1 MPGEK
6 ELSEPGSINCASS
19 SSNSPCNSRISSQNN
34 PNSLVDRDDD
44 NISTG
49 VVVELKE
56 GMSTSELKEG
66 ATMELKEEGASI
78 KLKEEGANIEV
89 LKEEVTTTEL
99 KKGSAIDLM
108 EEGVAINPVLE
119 KEGVAIDLKK
129 KEHMDTDLKEKGA
142 TFKESKEEGAPIEL
156 EKRSNHEKAI
166 QLKRDGTRLFQQRDY
181 EGAACA
187 FDNAIKLL
195 PKEHDDIAFLHCNI
209 AACYMHMNPE
219 DYERAI
225 DECNSAL
232 EASPKYT
239 KALLK
244 RARCFEALDRLD
256 LACKDAQKVLS
267 LEPNN
272 ITALEL
278 FESIRE
284 EMEETEML
292 LENQLAVSLP
302 EEPKSIVSA
311 KERIKRKVSRRFRN
325 NSIVEE
331 EVWLIH
337 DDEMQENDQDSKEEE
352 CDEENDHHMTS
363 NLNNE
368 ENDSEEMR
376 SKHDE
381 DNCRYTEQQNHMKHS
396 QYRQGPANDECQLLH
411 HASWDM
417 EEMHRKQTHSQN
429 KALKELDVRSCQQH
443 QQEMHPKQD
452 QISGVNKRQKQIEE
466 EIRRTS
472 PSKNEN
478 RIEMYER
485 HIKEKHS
492 ERHISRGE
500 EDKQEKQMGIK
511 VASHGKD
518 QQYQQHIKEK
528 KDSNK
533 ETRTVKFVL
542 GDDIRI
548 ALVPENCSLI
558 QLINIARCKYS
569 PHLKAMLLKF
579 KDIEGD
585 LVTITSTEELRWV
598 EDLKQG
604 PARLYIKEVSPEREI
619 TRDIVMPSIS
629 IATLQKKHSISEC
642 GSSRHAAEEEKN
654 SSYVDDWMVQFA
666 RLFKNHVGFDSD
678 AYVDLRDL
686 GTRLYYEAMED
697 TITSEEAQEIFHA
710 AEAKFQEMAALALFN
725 WGNIHMSRAKK
736 RLVLS
741 EDATKESVLSQVK
754 SAYEWACAEYVKAGK
769 KFEDTVDVKPD
780 FYEGLIALGHQQFEQ
795 AKLSW
800 RYADA
805 CKVDMGT
812 EVLELFNRA
821 EDNMEKGMEMWE
833 GIEYLRVK
841 GMSKSKKEKI
851 LLDKLGLDGHQQD
864 LTADEAV
871 EQASNMRSQL
881 NISWGTILY
890 ERSVVELKLGLSS
903 WEESLTEAIEKF
915 KTGGAS
921 LADISV
927 MVKNHCINEK
937 TQEGL
942 SFKIDEIVQ
951 AWNEMYDAKKLKNG
965 SSSFRLEPLF
975 RRQPSK
981 LHNILEHIKYT

>member
-1 MPGEK
+1 MEEIPSEK
-6 ELSEPGSINCASS
+6 PSESGSINCASS
-19 SSNSPCNSRISSQNN
+19 SGNSQDT
-34 PNSLVDRDDD
+34 PNSLVDKDEGL
-44 NISTG
+44 IIG
-49 VVVELKE
+49 VVNDLKEAGMAVELKE
-56 GMSTSELKEG
+56 GMAIELKEEG
-66 ATMELKEEGASI
+66 VAIELKEEGAVTIELKDEGVSI
-78 KLKEEGANIEV
+78 ELTVEGAST
-89 LKEEVTTTEL
+89 K
-99 KKGSAIDLM
+99 M
-108 EEGVAINPVLE
+108 
-119 KEGVAIDLKK
+119 KEGVAIDLK
-129 KEHMDTDLKEKGA
+129 EDRTAIEL
-142 TFKESKEEGAPIEL
+142 KEEGADSKEDAAAIGLKDEEARIKL
-156 EKRSNHEKAI
+156 EEETRLS
-166 QLKRDGTRLFQQRDY
+166 QKRDYEQAIKLKGDGTKLFQRRDY
-181 EGAACA
+181 EGAASI
-187 FDNAIKLL
+187 FDEAIKLL
-195 PKEHDDIAFLHCNI
+195 PKEHGDIAFLHCNI

-219 DYERAI
+219 DYERAV
-225 DECNSAL
+225 DECNAAL

-239 KALLK
+239 NALLK

-256 LACKDAQKVLS
+256 LAFSDVEKVLS
-267 LEPNN
+267 FEPNN

-278 FESIRE
+278 FESIKE
-284 EMEETEML
+284 EMEEKENI
-292 LENQLAVSLP
+292 LEDQVVSP
-302 EEPKSIVSA
+302 VEHKTVFA
-311 KERIKRKVSRRFRN
+311 KEKIKRKVSRKFR
-325 NSIVEE
+325 NSIVQE

-337 DDEMQENDQDSKEEE
+337 DDDIQENDEDDNEEN
-352 CDEENDHHMTS
+352 CDEENHMKIDLS
-363 NLNNE
+363 NE
-368 ENDSEEMR
+368 ENDAKEMQSR
-376 SKHDE
+376 HNHDEDKCSTEQNHVKHDE
-381 DNCRYTEQQNHMKHS
+381 NKEGENHENQQLQHT
-396 QYRQGPANDECQLLH
+396 
-411 HASWDM
+411 SWDM
-417 EEMHRKQTHSQN
+417 EEMHRKEMQNQN
-429 KALKELDVRSCQQH
+429 KHENPLKEIKVRSGQS
-443 QQEMHPKQD
+443 QQETHTAQNQVGD
-452 QISGVNKRQKQIEE
+452 VDKRQKHIEE
-466 EIRRTS
+466 VHTTS
-472 PSKNEN
+472 QSKQETHTD
-478 RIEMYER
+478 MYER
-485 HIKEKHS
+485 FINGNQVKNSLEQHT
-492 ERHISRGE
+492 SRG
-500 EDKQEKQMGIK
+500 EDKQENQSAVKLP
-511 VASHGKD
+511 SHGRDEQK
-518 QQYQQHIKEK
+518 HTREK
-528 KDSNK
+528 STYANDG
-533 ETRTVKFVL
+533 ETKTAKFVL

-548 ALVPENCSLI
+548 ALVPENCSLL

-579 KDIEGD
+579 QDIEGD
-585 LVTITSTEELRWV
+585 LVTITSSEELRWV

-629 IATLQKKHSISEC
+629 TATLERKQSISEC
-642 GSSRHAAEEEKN
+642 GSSRIAEEKN
-654 SSYVDDWMVQFA
+654 SSYADDWMMQFA

-697 TITSEEAQEIFHA
+697 TITSDEAQEIFHA

-736 RLVLS
+736 RLCLS
-741 EDATKESVLSQVK
+741 EDAPKESVLSQVK
-754 SAYEWACAEYVKAGK
+754 RAYELACAEYVKAGK

-833 GIEYLRVK
+833 GIEYLRLK

-851 LLDKLGLDGHQQD
+851 LLDKLGLDGHQKD
-864 LTADEAV
+864 LTSDEAF

-890 ERSVVELKLGLSS
+890 ERSVVEFKLGLAS

-927 MVKNHCINEK
+927 MIKNHCANEK

-965 SSSFRLEPLF
+965 LDAVDMDTSVDANCKRLLTVRNCIF
-975 RRQPSK
+975 MNWTR
-981 LHNILEHIKYT
+981 